1 MLFHVITHTNELLP
15 KMNHVVATPGPH
27 KAQPKC
33 NVVWSFSA
41 ALRCTLKVLNLND
54 TSENA
59 PNQNVR
65 PQRSS
70 VNSLT
75 DDGCQHLSCSI
86 LADLGSADS
95 RKGIPG
101 ELLHRSCALPIFQFK
116 HCLELKHCRQ
126 VEDRPGPHLAN
137 QRGRFICHGHED
149 GVILVELSRSAIADD
164 DIVMAQQHQASRPT
178 K

>member
-54 TSENA
+54 TSETA

-126 VEDRPGPHLAN
+126 VRQTGT
-137 QRGRFICHGHED
+137 
-149 GVILVELSRSAIADD
+149 
-164 DIVMAQQHQASRPT
+164 ASREPT
-178 K
+178 RTVHLPWTRRWCDPCGTQPQCDCGR